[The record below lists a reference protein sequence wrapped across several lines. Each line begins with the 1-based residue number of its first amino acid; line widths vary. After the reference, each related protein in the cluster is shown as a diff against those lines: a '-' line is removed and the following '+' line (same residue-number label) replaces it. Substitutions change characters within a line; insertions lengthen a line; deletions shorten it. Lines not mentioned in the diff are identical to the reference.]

1 MFKKRCCT
9 FPFKDRS
16 CMKSVENLHEETEK
30 LPSGY
35 LYKIIYAPHGVLDD
49 YNATYNIVC
58 EDELITINAA
68 SELCI
73 PLKEIWIS
81 EKWKPYAKYVI
92 FHELREPYYRAKGF
106 ERDEA
111 HERARKDE
119 FTLWKDDSLWLKMN
133 RDTEGMNGKTAEKKM
148 KLKFLK

>member
-1 MFKKRCCT
+1 M
-9 FPFKDRS
+9 
-16 CMKSVENLHEETEK
+16 EALGH
-30 LPSGY
+30 
-35 LYKIIYAPHGVLDD
+35 H
-49 YNATYNIVC
+49 
-58 EDELITINAA
+58 
-68 SELCI
+68 
-73 PLKEIWIS
+73 
-81 EKWKPYAKYVI
+81 VI
-92 FHELREPYYRAKGF
+92 FHELRETYYRAKGF